1 MRKVIWSPKAVKD
14 YSIIIEYLLTVWTIK
29 EVQRFI
35 DKVMS
40 VLTTL
45 ENGDIEFRKIGI
57 KDYHIIVIQKHT
69 SIIYRKVSH
78 DDVQIVRIWDNRRNP
93 QNLI

>member
-14 YSIIIEYLLTVWTIK
+14 YSIIIEYLLSVWTIK

-35 DKVMS
+35 DKIMS

-45 ENGDIEFRKIGI
+45 EKGDIEFRKIGI
-57 KDYHIIVIQKHT
+57 KDYHVIVIQKNT
-69 SIIYRKVSH
+69 SIIYRKVSNN
-78 DDVQIVRIWDNRRNP
+78 DVQIVRIWDNRRNP
-93 QNLI
+93 QKLA